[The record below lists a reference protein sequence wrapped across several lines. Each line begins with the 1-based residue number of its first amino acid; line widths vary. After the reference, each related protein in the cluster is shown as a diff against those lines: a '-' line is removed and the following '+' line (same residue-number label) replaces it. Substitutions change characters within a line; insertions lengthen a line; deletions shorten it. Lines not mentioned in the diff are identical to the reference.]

1 LRRWCCNSI
10 VAGAHVWRGCHPRPK
25 SAAVESSADVHVN
38 HELLIGSD
46 LHFMAIALRGQTL
59 DRARAMLLLSM
70 GEGQLIFPNARHWH
84 HPMALVGEV
93 LP

>member
-1 LRRWCCNSI
+1 
-10 VAGAHVWRGCHPRPK
+10 
-25 SAAVESSADVHVN
+25 VN